1 MRNAKYMLMKPLQ
14 KPDAILFDWD
24 GTLIDSLPAL
34 HSYYNHVLGAFSM
47 PFISREEARARIRL
61 SARDVFPKLFGDQW
75 QNAFDLYY
83 DCVAKTHLDH
93 LVAMDGG
100 GDFIARLAALEIPM
114 GVVSNK
120 RHVFLLKEIAHL
132 GWDKYLV
139 ANVGAGEA
147 AKDKPAPD
155 PLHMAM
161 DQLHISPDVHEIW
174 YVGDTETDMMAAV
187 AAGCQPIFIE
197 HGLGTR
203 DECYQ
208 HGLNPYVF
216 KGFSD
221 LLAEVEKFSRDSQ

>member
-1 MRNAKYMLMKPLQ
+1 MSMRPLQ

-34 HSYYNHVLGAFSM
+34 RSYYNHVLGAFSM
-47 PFISREEARARIRL
+47 PLISLEEAKARIRL
-61 SARDVFPKLFGDQW
+61 SARDVFPKIFGDQW
-75 QNAFDLYY
+75 QKAFDLYY
-83 DCVAKTHLDH
+83 ECVAKTHLDH
-93 LVAMDGG
+93 LVAIDHGE
-100 GDFIARLAALEIPM
+100 DFLTRLTSLRIPM

-155 PLHMAM
+155 PLLMAI
-161 DQLHISPDVHEIW
+161 DQLHLSPDTHEIW

-203 DECYQ
+203 EECVQ
-208 HGLNPYVF
+208 HGLDPYIF
-216 KGFSD
+216 QGFSD
-221 LLAEVEKFSRDSQ
+221 LLAEVEKFSRNSE

>member
-1 MRNAKYMLMKPLQ
+1 MTRPLK

-34 HSYYNHVLGAFSM
+34 QSYYNHVLGAFSM
-47 PFISREEARARIRL
+47 PLISLEEARARIRL
-61 SARDVFPKLFGDQW
+61 SARDVFPKLFGDEW
-75 QNAFDLYY
+75 QKAFDLYY

-93 LVAMDGG
+93 LVGIDHSH
-100 GDFIARLAALEIPM
+100 DTLARLAEMKIPM

-155 PLHMAM
+155 PLLMAI
-161 DQLHISPDVHEIW
+161 DQLHLSPDVHEIW
-174 YVGDTETDMMAAV
+174 YVGDTETDMIAAV
-187 AAGCQPIFIE
+187 AARCQPIFIE

-203 DECYQ
+203 EECLRQ
-208 HGLNPYVF
+208 GLEPYVF

-221 LLAEVEKFSRDSQ
+221 LLAEVEKFSTERQ